1 MEFRESFLVVYL
13 NHLRTMTYTWLCC
26 VDKKLQFE
34 CFECFECIL
43 FLTLQLVFDAYIM
56 ALTIIETLVS

>member
-26 VDKKLQFE
+26 GDKKLQFE
-34 CFECFECIL
+34 CVECIL